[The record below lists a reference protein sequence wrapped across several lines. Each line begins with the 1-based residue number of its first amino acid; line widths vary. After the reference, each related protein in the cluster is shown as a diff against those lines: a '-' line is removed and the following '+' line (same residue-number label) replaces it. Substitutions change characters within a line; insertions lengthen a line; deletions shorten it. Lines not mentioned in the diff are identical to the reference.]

1 MKDVFLGIDLGTGG
15 ARAGLFDD
23 EGHALAFKDSPVVS
37 HYPHPGWVE
46 QSAEDWWEA
55 LVNSVRAVVA
65 ATGVKPE
72 QIRGIGY
79 DATSATVVAVDAN
92 NNPLRRAIFWSD
104 VRSSEQADRAF
115 GIDHW
120 ARLYNGGGKDAASAE
135 WFPFK
140 AIWIKEN
147 EPETYNK
154 AVHLV
159 DAPDWLTYKLT
170 GEWTVNINSA
180 AHLKA
185 FCGRHGGIVCTSS
198 NAGTIAEWSF
208 RQREKILFFPDQH
221 LGRWTGHKMGIPLD
235 EMMVW
240 DPDLPLGGLTPEQI
254 RKAKLLLWKGHC
266 SVHQMFQPAHIRKF
280 RAEHPDGLVISHPE
294 CSFEVCQLSDYVGST
309 EHIVKIVKEAPANTR
324 WLVGTELN
332 LVNRLAEEVKPE
344 GKIVQ
349 FMSPT
354 VCMCSTM
361 QRIDPQHLAWTLEN
375 LADGN
380 VVNQIRVPEHE
391 AQLARLAVEKMLA
404 AS

>member
-1 MKDVFLGIDLGTGG
+1 MNTPPIDFALYSQMPDAECHARIRA
-15 ARAGLFDD
+15 ARA
-23 EGHALAFKDSPVVS
+23 ALGSRLVMLCHHYQRADVYQYADLTGDSLKLS
-37 HYPHPGWVE
+37 RLAS
-46 QSAEDWWEA
+46 QADAEYIIFCGVHFMAE
-55 LVNSVRAVVA
+55 VA
-65 ATGVKPE
+65 DIMSKPE
-72 QIRGIGY
+72 QIAILPDLAAGCSMADMANLAKVERCWRELNEVLNA
-79 DATSATVVAVDAN
+79 DEVVTPV
-92 NNPLRRAIFWSD
+92 
-104 VRSSEQADRAF
+104 
-115 GIDHW
+115 
-120 ARLYNGGGKDAASAE
+120 
-135 WFPFK
+135 
-140 AIWIKEN
+140 
-147 EPETYNK
+147 TY
-154 AVHLV
+154 
-159 DAPDWLTYKLT
+159 
-170 GEWTVNINSA
+170 INSA
-180 AHLKA
+180 ADLKA

-361 QRIDPQHLAWTLEN
+361 QRIDPQHLAWTLDN
-375 LADGN
+375 LAAGH
-380 VVNQIRVPEHE
+380 VVNHIKVPEHE
-391 AQLARLAVEKMLA
+391 AGPAKLALERMLAV
-404 AS
+404 S